1 MKPEISTARVAFV
14 SGCILTVV
22 HLWAG
27 VALAQEDMKGM
38 PGMAPPAAPTP
49 TAKPKQIPEPATPSP
64 KVPTPSS
71 PKQAM
76 DVMPGMAPPPTPTP
90 AAKPKENAEVV
101 TPAPKTP
108 TDSSAKKEMDA
119 MPEMAPAKS
128 TTDKSPTPAGDAMSG
143 MPGMAPTKGPAGRSA
158 APAKNEMAGMPA
170 MAAGKSA
177 AGQAAGPATKG
188 MAGMPGMAP
197 AGESGPPRQSVPG
210 VTILG
215 PAQKWAPPPG
225 DDRSSELVPRAELE
239 GQLKSL
245 PPPIEDSMPHSF
257 LLFELLEY
265 RAYNAGPATFT
276 WDFVGWVGGDYNRL
290 WIKTEGDLNLR
301 RGNGVQGD
309 LQLLYGRLIAPFWD
323 FQAGVRFNGIM
334 GPGRPRNGRVYGVL
348 GFQGLAPGNF
358 DVEPSLYISDRGE
371 VSAELTISADLYLTQ
386 RLVLQPRLEAQ
397 ASVQGDKQFATA
409 KGMNQTDLG
418 LRLRYEIRKDFSPY
432 IGVSWQRKYGG
443 TASIARSE
451 GEPASAVAFVAGLRV
466 SF

>member
-1 MKPEISTARVAFV
+1 MKSEICIVRAAFASV
-14 SGCILTVV
+14 CILTVV
-22 HLWAG
+22 HFWAG
-27 VALAQEDMKGM
+27 DALAQEDMKGM
-38 PGMAPPAAPTP
+38 PGMAQPATPTP
-49 TAKPKQIPEPATPSP
+49 IAKPNQIPESATPTP
-64 KVPTPSS
+64 KVPTPSA

-76 DVMPGMAPPPTPTP
+76 DAMPGMAAPPTPTP
-90 AAKPKENAEVV
+90 AAKPNENPGVV

-108 TDSSAKKEMDA
+108 SDSSARKEMDA
-119 MPEMAPAKS
+119 MPGMAPAKP
-128 TTDKSPTPAGDAMSG
+128 TTDKSAAPTGDAMSG
-143 MPGMAPTKGPAGRSA
+143 MPGMAPTKGPAGKSA
-158 APAKNEMAGMPA
+158 APAKNEMAGMPG
-170 MAAGKSA
+170 MAADKSA
-177 AGQAAGPATKG
+177 AAATKG

-215 PAQKWAPPPG
+215 PAQKWVPPPG
-225 DDRSSELVPRAELE
+225 EDRSSELVPRAELE

-245 PPPIEDSMPHSF
+245 PPPIEDSRIHSF

-265 RAYNAGPATFT
+265 RAYNSGTATFT
-276 WDFVGWVGGDYNRL
+276 WDFVGWIGGDYNRL

-301 RGNGVQGD
+301 RGHGVQGD

-334 GPGRPRNGRVYGVL
+334 GPGRPRNGRAYAVV

-371 VSAELTISADLYLTQ
+371 VAAQLTVSADLYLTQ
-386 RLVLQPRLEAQ
+386 RFVLQPRLEAQ
-397 ASVQGDKQFATA
+397 ASVQGDKQFSTG
-409 KGMNQTDLG
+409 KGINQTDLG
-418 LRLRYEIRKDFSPY
+418 LRLRYDIRKDFSPY
-432 IGVSWQRKYGG
+432 IGVSWLRKYGG
-443 TASIARSE
+443 TASMARAE